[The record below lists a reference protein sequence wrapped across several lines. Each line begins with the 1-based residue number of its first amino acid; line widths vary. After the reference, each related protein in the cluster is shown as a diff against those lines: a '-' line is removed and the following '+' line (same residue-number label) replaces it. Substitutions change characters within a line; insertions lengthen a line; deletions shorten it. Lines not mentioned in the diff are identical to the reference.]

1 MANLRLPMDLKI
13 ASADGETRTLS
24 EWLSGNQA
32 MLLDFWASWCG
43 PCIQLMPELRAKAES
58 LPNQGIFVAAMNT
71 DADDPIGKAKQ
82 TREQHNMQVVPW
94 LIEPAERP
102 LSQLLMI
109 NSIPRMI
116 LVGPEGKV
124 LYNGHPMD
132 PGLKTALAKLDV
144 KI

>member
-1 MANLRLPMDLKI
+1 MKLSSLKGKLVLI
-13 ASADGETRTLS
+13 
-24 EWLSGNQA
+24 
-32 MLLDFWASWCG
+32 DFWASWCG

-58 LPNQGIFVAAMNT
+58 LPDQGIFVAAMNT

-94 LIEPAERP
+94 LIEPTERP

>member
-1 MANLRLPMDLKI
+1 
-13 ASADGETRTLS
+13 
-24 EWLSGNQA
+24 
-32 MLLDFWASWCG
+32 
-43 PCIQLMPELRAKAES
+43 
-58 LPNQGIFVAAMNT
+58 MNT

-82 TREQHNMQVVPW
+82 TREQHNLQVVPW
-94 LIEPAERP
+94 LIEPTERP